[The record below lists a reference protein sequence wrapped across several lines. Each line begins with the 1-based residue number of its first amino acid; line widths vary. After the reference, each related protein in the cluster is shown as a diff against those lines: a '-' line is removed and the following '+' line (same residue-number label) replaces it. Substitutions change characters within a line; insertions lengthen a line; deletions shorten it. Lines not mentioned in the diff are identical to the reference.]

1 MPNILDILK
10 YIQQRHLIQQQEAQ
24 SQLQQGLAAATP
36 GETYGQLGLSPDILK
51 KALGRVPT
59 SDEIA
64 RPMTAKDV
72 MDKKVQVFLS
82 TADPGVIQS
91 LAATSAATAAGA
103 PSALYTPTGIA
114 TGAKT
119 NEVEANTALATAKG
133 TQKSK
138 IAAAIAA
145 SSAQASQNQTLASAV
160 EAGRKAFVTLGP
172 DVKSAYGLKTLFGQT
187 PEQLQNGEVS
197 AALDTIEKREA
208 LKATADPNHPLNQ
221 FFRSIGVDPAAGMGL
236 LGMGAGQLL
245 VSRIDMLSRLSIIG
259 AEKESALEKGNIDA
273 ATDVAKKFGV
283 SVNEVLNQWNMIN
296 NGKQPNTTLGRA
308 LQQGMIM
315 NMQAGIVDAASKGD
329 PDAVRVSQI
338 AAAIPKLAND
348 PTALKE
354 MDASLRTNT
363 AKLLLKLRGVPT
375 PSPDDAAA
383 MDKYNRAVQAL
394 TTMMS
399 SFGTE
404 SLIGPIG
411 KNIQFNQAPISPNV
425 PADQTGGLLAPGGTG
440 LLGAPGAPSGSA
452 NIAQPGPA
460 TGGGGLTP
468 QQQQAAQQLISILGL
483 PPNGQPLAPSPQ
495 P

>member
-1 MPNILDILK
+1 MPNILDILR
-10 YIQQRHLIQQQEAQ
+10 YIQQRHLIQQQQAQ
-24 SQLQQGLAAATP
+24 SQFQQSLAGATP

-72 MDKKVQVFLS
+72 MDKKVQEMLS
-82 TADPGVIQS
+82 TASPDLIKT
-91 LAATSAATAAGA
+91 LATTTAATQAGA
-103 PSALYTPTGIA
+103 PSALYTPTGV
-114 TGAKT
+114 TTSAKT
-119 NEVEANTALATAKG
+119 NEVEAGTSLAIAQG

-138 IAAAIAA
+138 LQAAIYG
-145 SSAQASQNQTLASAV
+145 SQAQAAQNQTLADAV
-160 EAGRKAFVTLGP
+160 AAGGKAFVNLPTE
-172 DVKSAYGLKTLFGQT
+172 VKGTYGLKTLFGQT

-296 NGKQPNTTLGRA
+296 QGKQPNTTLGRA

-329 PDAVRVSQI
+329 PDAARIAQM
-338 AAAIPKLAND
+338 AAAVPKLAND

-354 MDASLRTNT
+354 MDSALRTNT

-375 PSPDDAAA
+375 PSPDDAAG
-383 MDKYNRAVQAL
+383 MDKYNRLVQAL
-394 TTMMS
+394 TTTLS
-399 SFGTE
+399 SFGT
-404 SLIGPIG
+404 SGWISKDINFQP
-411 KNIQFNQAPISPNV
+411 APTAPTV
-425 PADQTGGLLAPGGTG
+425 PADQTGTG
-440 LLGAPGAPSGSA
+440 LLTPPGGALAPQATPTGSA
-452 NIAQPGPA
+452 NIAQPGA
-460 TGGGGLTP
+460 TPGASGLTP
-468 QQQQAAQQLISILGL
+468 QQQAAAQQLMSILGL
-483 PPNGQPLAPSPQ
+483 QNFNQPAVPTPQ